1 MDHAWYVRDV
11 HEMLAWR
18 RIGAVAWSF
27 ALAALFAL
35 AYITLTSTPTLRASA
50 WATRLGVSL
59 AFAATQLP
67 PSVLVAA
74 MLRPSL
80 APLRVAGGAVG
91 GGVDP
96 WGVFAPPG
104 SEARWAGA
112 RAPKHLFPAAFA
124 ASRWVSHT
132 PPEPPPDEIAR
143 DALGLA
149 ALLLSHVAAGAA
161 ACALLAS
168 AARGGGSC
176 CDGDDRGDDPHGHSH
191 GHHHHH
197 DHSHTTLI
205 MPIVGAVSTCAL
217 RAARYGAALGA
228 VTAAHWVRGG
238 AGLAAFAPV
247 ARPRLYRVKRAVA
260 PACVEGGYLACVAV
274 VVAAAMT
281 VLFPMADER
290 FFYGTDVSDVSGDGV
305 AASGGAVGTRFLAL
319 WPFALAALAARF
331 AAAACV
337 AFIGALS
344 HAPLGAVFAAT
355 ALASRAAIETILT
368 ERYRFLPQSL
378 DDGAAAAC
386 APLLVSLVNDAEP
399 WAQSL
404 AFLDLC
410 EVCENAHGE
419 GNAGRFGM
427 LLPHV
432 TGSLL
437 DGGTRDENDAA
448 SPSDDAASFGGNA
461 RTVNSPNGSTY
472 ARAVAA
478 ALAPVLSVASAT
490 RAALDAAER
499 AEREAA
505 GRGVRIGRPNAA
517 SKFENALEF
526 EKNKSSFERRGAL
539 AAGKDGTRLRRGSG
553 FAASR
558 RAAGTAGAE
567 TLRDRAFFSDR
578 DDGFETSLARPET
591 SRADEERNGR
601 LETSNASNAFA
612 GDFASTRAGDATAS
626 AAWAATADEWGMPS
640 AVAPAAGDA
649 FGAEFGVGDVDASRR
664 ASIFAG
670 AGRPGDGSK
679 SSNSSARE
687 LTRGFVEDELAR
699 RAGDSRRA
707 RDGAARARSLSRQM
721 ETPCAAAARE
731 AKGVLAA
738 HGQLARWG
746 ARAATSLA
754 CAPGAGEDAFASG
767 GLNPNAAAVL
777 RVLVAATRAVEACA
791 SAGGGAPSSAASSSG
806 VVVSRCRVPELRDAR
821 AACAALAD
829 TFRACAH
836 ALAESF
842 GAEEARRM
850 LSETPREGEDA
861 GTKTDAM
868 DGVSFPEEDGSAPRE
883 LVATLETI
891 LRSSWEC

>member
-11 HEMLAWR
+11 NEMRAWR

-67 PSVLVAA
+67 PAALVAA

-112 RAPKHLFPAAFA
+112 RAPKHLFTAAFA

-161 ACALLAS
+161 ACALLAT
-168 AARGGGSC
+168 AAHGGSC
-176 CDGDDRGDDPHGHSH
+176 CDHDDPDGGHRGD
-191 GHHHHH
+191 HHHHH
-197 DHSHTTLI
+197 HHHEHHEHATLI
-205 MPIVGAVSTCAL
+205 VPLLGAVSSCAL
-217 RAARYGAALGA
+217 RAARYGAALGLVA
-228 VTAAHWVRGG
+228 AAHWVKTG
-238 AGLAAFAPV
+238 ASFASFAPV
-247 ARPRLYRVKRAVA
+247 ARPRLFRVKRSIG
-260 PACVEGGYLACVAV
+260 PACAKGGSLACVAV
-274 VVAAAMT
+274 VVTAVLT
-281 VLFPMADER
+281 LLFPMEDEMT
-290 FFYGTDVSDVSGDGV
+290 FFGASRDLSAEGVDALSPEGTF
-305 AASGGAVGTRFLAL
+305 GTRAYRIAVTVPLAL
-319 WPFALAALAARF
+319 ALAAARLVL
-331 AAAACV
+331 AACV
-337 AFIGALS
+337 AFTSALG
-344 HAPLGAVFAAT
+344 HAPLGFAVAA
-355 ALASRAAIETILT
+355 AMASSRAAIEIVLT
-368 ERYRFLPQSL
+368 ERYRFLPQTL
-378 DDGAAAAC
+378 DEGSVAAC
-386 APLLVSLVNDAEP
+386 APLLAALADDSVP

-404 AFLDLC
+404 AFYDLCLLC
-410 EVCENAHGE
+410 EVKNGDGNDGRRDLVFDDE
-419 GNAGRFGM
+419 GRGA
-427 LLPHV
+427 
-432 TGSLL
+432 
-437 DGGTRDENDAA
+437 
-448 SPSDDAASFGGNA
+448 
-461 RTVNSPNGSTY
+461 TY
-472 ARAVAA
+472 APAAAA

-499 AEREAA
+499 AERDAA
-505 GRGVRIGRPNAA
+505 GGGVRIGRIPMSSRRVDPGGAGSNAETTRKDGVRLRSAALARA
-517 SKFENALEF
+517 SAPET
-526 EKNKSSFERRGAL
+526 ERARGGVGGVGGAL
-539 AAGKDGTRLRRGSG
+539 DARAPFASSSAFGETRSDSRGRLRDAMAPR
-553 FAASR
+553 
-558 RAAGTAGAE
+558 
-567 TLRDRAFFSDR
+567 
-578 DDGFETSLARPET
+578 
-591 SRADEERNGR
+591 
-601 LETSNASNAFA
+601 
-612 GDFASTRAGDATAS
+612 RAGDAVAS

-640 AVAPAAGDA
+640 AVAPAAFEA
-649 FGAEFGVGDVDASRR
+649 FGAEDVGAPISSRERERAAGIEPARETYEDDAVSGDVSVRDA
-664 ASIFAG
+664 
-670 AGRPGDGSK
+670 
-679 SSNSSARE
+679 ARE
-687 LTRGFVEDELAR
+687 LTRGFVEDELSR
-699 RAGDSRRA
+699 RAGESRRA
-707 RDGAARARSLSRQM
+707 RDGSARARSLRSQM

-738 HGQLARWG
+738 HGQLALWG
-746 ARAATSLA
+746 ARAATALA
-754 CAPGAGEDAFASG
+754 CAGATDVDADPAD
-767 GLNPNAAAVL
+767 LARRVNPTAAATL
-777 RVLVAATRAVEACA
+777 RVLVAATRAAEACA
-791 SAGGGAPSSAASSSG
+791 AAGGGAPWSSNAGMASHFKA
-806 VVVSRCRVPELRDAR
+806 RCRVPELRDAR

-829 TFRACAH
+829 TFRACTH

-891 LRSSWEC
+891 LRSGEC

>member
-11 HEMLAWR
+11 HEMRAWR

-67 PSVLVAA
+67 PSALVAA

-161 ACALLAS
+161 ACALLAT

-176 CDGDDRGDDPHGHSH
+176 CDGD
-191 GHHHHH
+191 GHHHHG
-197 DHSHTTLI
+197 HSHTTLI
-205 MPIVGAVSTCAL
+205 MPIVGVVSTCAL

-228 VTAAHWVRGG
+228 VAAAHWVRGG
-238 AGLAAFAPV
+238 ARLAAFAPV

-274 VVAAAMT
+274 VVTAALA

-290 FFYGTDVSDVSGDGV
+290 FYGTDASIGGGDAPRGV
-305 AASGGAVGTRFLAL
+305 IGGFLAPPL
-319 WPFALAALAARF
+319 LFAAFAARF
-331 AAAACV
+331 AAAACG
-337 AFIGALS
+337 AFFGALS
-344 HAPLGAVFAAT
+344 HAPLGAVTAAT

-410 EVCENAHGE
+410 EVCENARGE
-419 GNAGRFGM
+419 GNAGRFAM
-427 LLPHV
+427 FLPHV
-432 TGSLL
+432 SDSLLL
-437 DGGTRDENDAA
+437 DGH
-448 SPSDDAASFGGNA
+448 DDAASINGHNVA
-461 RTVNSPNGSTY
+461 ASTEVRSPNGSTY
-472 ARAVAA
+472 ARALAA

-517 SKFENALEF
+517 YKL
-526 EKNKSSFERRGAL
+526 KL
-539 AAGKDGTRLRRGSG
+539 
-553 FAASR
+553 
-558 RAAGTAGAE
+558 E
-567 TLRDRAFFSDR
+567 TLGDRAFGDRASFDDR
-578 DDGFETSLARPET
+578 DDGLGLGFAARPET
-591 SRADEERNGR
+591 SVARDERDGR
-601 LETSNASNAFA
+601 LETSRASASRASA

-640 AVAPAAGDA
+640 AVAPAAGNA

-664 ASIFAG
+664 DVFAG
-670 AGRPGDGSK
+670 AGPGDGSK
-679 SSNSSARE
+679 AARSSARE

-738 HGQLARWG
+738 HGQLACWG

-754 CAPGAGEDAFASG
+754 CAGCSGFSDARNAGDDEDAFARRG
-767 GLNPNAAAVL
+767 NPNAAAVL
-777 RVLVAATRAVEACA
+777 RVLVAATRAAEACA
-791 SAGGGAPSSAASSSG
+791 AAGGGAPPG
-806 VVVSRCRVPELRDAR
+806 VSSRCRVPELRDAR

-829 TFRACAH
+829 TFRACVYAF
-836 ALAESF
+836 AESF
-842 GAEEARRM
+842 GAEETRRM
-850 LSETPREGEDA
+850 LGVSEKPYTPMEGEDA

-868 DGVSFPEEDGSAPRE
+868 DGGSFPEGPEGDGSAPRE

-891 LRSSWEC
+891 LRSGDHC

>member
-176 CDGDDRGDDPHGHSH
+176 CDGDDRGDDSHGHSH
-191 GHHHHH
+191 GHHHH
-197 DHSHTTLI
+197 DHSHTLLI

-238 AGLAAFAPV
+238 ARLAAFAPV

-274 VVAAAMT
+274 VVAAAVT

-290 FFYGTDVSDVSGDGV
+290 FFYGTEDVSGVSGVSGDGD
-305 AASGGAVGTRFLAL
+305 AASNRAIGTRFLAL

-344 HAPLGAVFAAT
+344 HAPLGALVTAT

-386 APLLVSLVNDAEP
+386 APLIVTLVNDAEP

-410 EVCENAHGE
+410 EVCEKAHGE

-437 DGGTRDENDAA
+437 DGPGGTR
-448 SPSDDAASFGGNA
+448 DDAASSDMDDAAEVFGGNA

-517 SKFENALEF
+517 SGSGALEF

-591 SRADEERNGR
+591 SRAEERNGR

-664 ASIFAG
+664 DVFAG

-754 CAPGAGEDAFASG
+754 CAPGAGEDAFANSRW
-767 GLNPNAAAVL
+767 NPNAAAVL

-791 SAGGGAPSSAASSSG
+791 AAGGGAPSSAASSSG
-806 VVVSRCRVPELRDAR
+806 MTQPRCRVPELRDAR

-829 TFRACAH
+829 TFRACTH

-850 LSETPREGEDA
+850 LSETREGEDA

-891 LRSSWEC
+891 LRSGEC

>member
-11 HEMLAWR
+11 HEMRAWR

-161 ACALLAS
+161 ACALLAT

-176 CDGDDRGDDPHGHSH
+176 CDGDGRGDDRHHSH
-191 GHHHHH
+191 GHHHH
-197 DHSHTTLI
+197 DHSHTTSI

-238 AGLAAFAPV
+238 ARLAAFAPV

-274 VVAAAMT
+274 VVAAALT

-290 FFYGTDVSDVSGDGV
+290 FFGTEDVSGGGD
-305 AASGGAVGTRFLAL
+305 ARASGAIFIGGFLA
-319 WPFALAALAARF
+319 PPVALAALAARF

-337 AFIGALS
+337 AFFGALS
-344 HAPLGAVFAAT
+344 HAPLGAVVAAT

-437 DGGTRDENDAA
+437 DGPRDDAA

-461 RTVNSPNGSTY
+461 RTRSPNGSTY

-517 SKFENALEF
+517 SGALEF
-526 EKNKSSFERRGAL
+526 EKNTTFERRGAF

-567 TLRDRAFFSDR
+567 TLGDRAFGDHAFGDR
-578 DDGFETSLARPET
+578 DDGFGFAARPET
-591 SRADEERNGR
+591 SRADERNGR
-601 LETSNASNAFA
+601 LETSRANAFA

-649 FGAEFGVGDVDASRR
+649 FGAEFGVGDVDVDASRR
-664 ASIFAG
+664 DVFAG
-670 AGRPGDGSK
+670 AGPGDGSK
-679 SSNSSARE
+679 AARSSARE

-738 HGQLARWG
+738 HGQLACWG

-754 CAPGAGEDAFASG
+754 CAGAGEDAFARRG
-767 GLNPNAAAVL
+767 NPNAAAVL
-777 RVLVAATRAVEACA
+777 RVLVAATRAAEACA
-791 SAGGGAPSSAASSSG
+791 AAGGGAPSSAASSSG
-806 VVVSRCRVPELRDAR
+806 VSPRCRVPELRDAR

-829 TFRACAH
+829 TFRACVH
-836 ALAESF
+836 AFAESF
-842 GAEEARRM
+842 GAEDARRA
-850 LSETPREGEDA
+850 LGVSEPAPREGEDA

-868 DGVSFPEEDGSAPRE
+868 EGVSFPEEDGSRGPRE

-891 LRSSWEC
+891 LRSGEC

>member
-197 DHSHTTLI
+197 DHSHTLLI

-238 AGLAAFAPV
+238 ARLAAFAPV

-290 FFYGTDVSDVSGDGV
+290 FFYGTEDVSGG
-305 AASGGAVGTRFLAL
+305 FLAL

-344 HAPLGAVFAAT
+344 HAPLGFVFAAT

-386 APLLVSLVNDAEP
+386 APLIVTLVNDAEP

-410 EVCENAHGE
+410 EVCEKAHGE

-437 DGGTRDENDAA
+437 DGHGGTRDDAA
-448 SPSDDAASFGGNA
+448 VGRWPSDDAAEVFGGNA

-517 SKFENALEF
+517 SGALEF
-526 EKNKSSFERRGAL
+526 EKNTSSFERRGAF

-591 SRADEERNGR
+591 SRAEERDGR
-601 LETSNASNAFA
+601 LETSNASNALA

-664 ASIFAG
+664 DVFAG

-754 CAPGAGEDAFASG
+754 CAPGAGEDAFANSRW
-767 GLNPNAAAVL
+767 NPNAAAVL

-791 SAGGGAPSSAASSSG
+791 AAGGGAPSSAASSSG

-829 TFRACAH
+829 TFRACTH

-850 LSETPREGEDA
+850 LSETREGEDA

-868 DGVSFPEEDGSAPRE
+868 EGVSFPEEDGSAPRE

-891 LRSSWEC
+891 LRSGEC

>member
-1 MDHAWYVRDV
+1 
-11 HEMLAWR
+11 
-18 RIGAVAWSF
+18 
-27 ALAALFAL
+27 
-35 AYITLTSTPTLRASA
+35 
-50 WATRLGVSL
+50 
-59 AFAATQLP
+59 
-67 PSVLVAA
+67 
-74 MLRPSL
+74 
-80 APLRVAGGAVG
+80 
-91 GGVDP
+91 
-96 WGVFAPPG
+96 
-104 SEARWAGA
+104 
-112 RAPKHLFPAAFA
+112 
-124 ASRWVSHT
+124 
-132 PPEPPPDEIAR
+132 
-143 DALGLA
+143 
-149 ALLLSHVAAGAA
+149 
-161 ACALLAS
+161 
-168 AARGGGSC
+168 
-176 CDGDDRGDDPHGHSH
+176 
-191 GHHHHH
+191 
-197 DHSHTTLI
+197 
-205 MPIVGAVSTCAL
+205 
-217 RAARYGAALGA
+217 
-228 VTAAHWVRGG
+228 
-238 AGLAAFAPV
+238 
-247 ARPRLYRVKRAVA
+247 
-260 PACVEGGYLACVAV
+260 
-274 VVAAAMT
+274 
-281 VLFPMADER
+281 
-290 FFYGTDVSDVSGDGV
+290 
-305 AASGGAVGTRFLAL
+305 
-319 WPFALAALAARF
+319 
-331 AAAACV
+331 
-337 AFIGALS
+337 
-344 HAPLGAVFAAT
+344 
-355 ALASRAAIETILT
+355 
-368 ERYRFLPQSL
+368 
-378 DDGAAAAC
+378 
-386 APLLVSLVNDAEP
+386 VNDAEP

-410 EVCENAHGE
+410 EVCEKAHGE

-437 DGGTRDENDAA
+437 DGHGGTR
-448 SPSDDAASFGGNA
+448 DDAASSDMDDAAEVFGGNA

-517 SKFENALEF
+517 SGALEF
-526 EKNKSSFERRGAL
+526 EKNKSSFERRGAF

-591 SRADEERNGR
+591 SRAEERNGR
-601 LETSNASNAFA
+601 LETSNASNALA

-664 ASIFAG
+664 DVFAG
-670 AGRPGDGSK
+670 AGPGDGSK

-754 CAPGAGEDAFASG
+754 CAPGAGEDAFQTWRG
-767 GLNPNAAAVL
+767 NPNAAAVL

-791 SAGGGAPSSAASSSG
+791 AAGGGAPSSAASSSG
-806 VVVSRCRVPELRDAR
+806 MTQPRCRVPELRDAR

-829 TFRACAH
+829 TFRACTH

-891 LRSSWEC
+891 LRSGEC